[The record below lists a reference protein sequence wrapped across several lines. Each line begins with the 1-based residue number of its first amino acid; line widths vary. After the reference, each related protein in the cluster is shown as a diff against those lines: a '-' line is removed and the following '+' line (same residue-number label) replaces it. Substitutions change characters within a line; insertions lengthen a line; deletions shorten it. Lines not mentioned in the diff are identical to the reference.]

1 MISNRIEEETF
12 EERCKREYELHFETL
27 YEHDER
33 IDRLEKS
40 LEKLLKATNKLL
52 KQLEKSGL
60 NQGS

>member
-1 MISNRIEEETF
+1 MISNRIGEETF

-27 YEHDER
+27 YEHDQR
-33 IDRLEKS
+33 IDR

-60 NQGS
+60 DHGS